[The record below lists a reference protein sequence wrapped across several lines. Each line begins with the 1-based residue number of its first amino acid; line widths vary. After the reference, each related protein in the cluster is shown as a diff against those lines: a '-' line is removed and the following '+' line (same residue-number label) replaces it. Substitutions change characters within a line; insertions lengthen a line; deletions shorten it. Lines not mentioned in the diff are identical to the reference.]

1 MPRQYTK
8 RPSEERFWSKVVFPE
23 DSDCWLWAASINNNG
38 YGEFWAG
45 DKYVKAHRWA
55 YEYLIGPIPAGLT
68 IDHLC
73 RNRPCVN
80 PAHMEAVTHAENVRR
95 GARAAAFR
103 NKTHCPRGHPYSEE
117 NTYITASG
125 WRRCRACNRDYMRRL
140 ASRATG
146 IPLAVIQGRD
156 GEREA

>member
-73 RNRPCVN
+73 RNRACVN
-80 PAHMEAVTHAENVRR
+80 PAHLEPVTLRINLLR
-95 GARAAAFR
+95 GNTFQARNAA
-103 NKTHCPRGHPYSEE
+103 KTHCESGHSFDLFNTCLLYTSE
-117 NTYITASG
+117 AAARVG
-125 WRRCRACNRDYMRRL
+125 GMQPAV
-140 ASRATG
+140 ATSK
-146 IPLAVIQGRD
+146 D
-156 GEREA
+156 ERH

>member
-73 RNRPCVN
+73 RTRHCVN
-80 PAHMEAVTHAENVRR
+80 LRHLEAVTNRVNILRGMGATACHAR
-95 GARAAAFR
+95 
-103 NKTHCPRGHPYSEE
+103 KTHCIHGHEYTRE
-117 NTYITASG
+117 NTIIRNGEHGIQKRRASQNVG
-125 WRRCRACNRDYMRRL
+125 
-140 ASRATG
+140 
-146 IPLAVIQGRD
+146 
-156 GEREA
+156 